1 MKKTIIIVI
10 AAFLAVYLIES
21 FVLWD
26 MNASQWT
33 SEQRTVV
40 PALGIPAALAA
51 AVVSVANSK

>member
-26 MNASQWT
+26 MDASQWT

-51 AVVSVANSK
+51 AVVILTHSK

>member
-40 PALGIPAALAA
+40 PSFGIPAALAA
-51 AVVSVANSK
+51 AVASVTNSK